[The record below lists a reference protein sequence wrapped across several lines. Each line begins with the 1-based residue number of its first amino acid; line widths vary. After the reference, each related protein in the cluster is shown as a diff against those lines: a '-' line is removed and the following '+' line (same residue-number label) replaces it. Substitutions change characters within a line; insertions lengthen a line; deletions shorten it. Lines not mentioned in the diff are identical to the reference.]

1 MSLNRSK
8 STPEVAPPQPFL
20 RQDIPAKNRGRP
32 QMHRQRSESA
42 LSDVRQSIPSPPR
55 HYRPARERR
64 TEDPFSL
71 AGFFPSETLFAPSQH
86 FDSDSEEPWL
96 WLQEY
101 EGAGER
107 DIENSSPVLL
117 PLADF
122 PVQGSSS
129 SHILAKTEDTDFEW
143 DDAIR
148 QEDKLGILSM
158 PSLFV
163 YAGSE
168 AEQPYEH
175 LLSPYSEN
183 DADPPDSEG
192 LYQVLHALRQA
203 HSTTENAKNAT
214 THGLFSPA
222 DVEIFGPEEEV
233 GWQSVF
239 GVLLDVLSF

>member
-1 MSLNRSK
+1 
-8 STPEVAPPQPFL
+8 
-20 RQDIPAKNRGRP
+20 
-32 QMHRQRSESA
+32 MHRQRSESA
-42 LSDVRQSIPSPPR
+42 LSNVRQNIPSPPPR

-86 FDSDSEEPWL
+86 SVSDSEKPWL

-107 DIENSSPVLL
+107 DIENSSPVIL
-117 PLADF
+117 PSADF

-129 SHILAKTEDTDFEW
+129 SHIFAKTEDTDFEW

-158 PSLFV
+158 RKFTTACRYRVYAKQSLASLFV

-214 THGLFSPA
+214 THGLFSPV